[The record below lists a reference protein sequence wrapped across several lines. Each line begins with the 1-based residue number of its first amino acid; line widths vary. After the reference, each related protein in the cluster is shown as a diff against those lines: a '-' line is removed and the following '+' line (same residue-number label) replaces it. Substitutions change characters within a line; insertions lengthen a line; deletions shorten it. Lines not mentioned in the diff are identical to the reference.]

1 MTVLT
6 EQQGKRSSKTWV
18 PSSSL
23 DDCGR
28 RVVECRMYYGSF
40 FQPQRRVWRAP
51 DAAIEPILQGLSAR
65 FFLEALAR
73 LLKSSASAIQ

>member
-1 MTVLT
+1 
-6 EQQGKRSSKTWV
+6 
-18 PSSSL
+18 
-23 DDCGR
+23 
-28 RVVECRMYYGSF
+28 MYYGSF